1 MTYQDLDEKVMEQ
14 LRQLQQRYAQT
25 GQDLASNLEGLLYTD
40 YLKYWDYIALDTLM
54 TLQRP
59 RTTFPD
65 EMIFVVYH
73 QITELFFKL
82 IQWEIDQLLGAT
94 ASLPFATW
102 HDKMQRI
109 NRYMDILVR
118 SSDIMSDGMEFEQFR
133 KFRMALLPAS
143 GFQSVQFRE
152 IELKAT
158 SLWVLLD
165 RNERQGRASTEP
177 VETLYP
183 LIYWKRGAI
192 ETESGKKTITL
203 QHFEEKYD
211 AHLMQLARRHA
222 GNNLYTLFKEKGQ
235 HLTGEERQALRE
247 EYRRFDNRFNVGWR
261 LAHLRAAAKYLMKKK
276 GEAVAATGGT
286 NWTKYLPPRFQ
297 KIIFFP
303 SLWTEEEVAKWG
315 TQLID

>member
-1 MTYQDLDEKVMEQ
+1 MTYQDLDEKVLEQ
-14 LRQLQQRYAQT
+14 LRQLSQRYAQT

-54 TLQRP
+54 TLQHP

-82 IQWEIDQLLGAT
+82 IQWEIDQMLNADERL
-94 ASLPFATW
+94 SFAVW

-118 SSDIMSDGMEFEQFR
+118 SSDIMSEGMEYEQFR

-152 IELKAT
+152 IEIKST
-158 SLWVLLD
+158 HLWELLD
-165 RNERQGRASTEP
+165 KAQRQDRQATGSPE
-177 VETLYP
+177 ELYP
-183 LIYWKRGAI
+183 FIYWKRGAI
-192 ETESGKKTITL
+192 EEETGKKTITL

-211 AHLMQLARRHA
+211 AHLQQLARQHA
-222 GNNLYTLFKEKGQ
+222 QKNLYALLERRLVHMGN
-235 HLTGEERQALRE
+235 EEQQAIRE

>member
-1 MTYQDLDEKVMEQ
+1 MTYQDLDEKVLEQ
-14 LRQLQQRYAQT
+14 LRQLSRRYAQT

-59 RTTFPD
+59 RTSFPD

-82 IQWEIDQLLGAT
+82 IQWEIDQLLQADE
-94 ASLPFATW
+94 LPLPLW
-102 HDKMQRI
+102 IDKMQRI

-118 SSDIMSDGMEFEQFR
+118 SSDIMSEGMEREQFL

-152 IELKAT
+152 IELKST
-158 SLWVLLD
+158 TLWHLLD
-165 RNERQGRASTEP
+165 KDQQQHQQRSEP
-177 VETLYP
+177 IEALYTS
-183 LIYWKRGAI
+183 IYWKRGAI
-192 ETESGKKTITL
+192 ESESGKKTITL

-211 AHLMQLARRHA
+211 AHLMQLAQRHLQ
-222 GNNLYTLFKEKGQ
+222 NNLYILLQEKSTV
-235 HLTGEERQALRE
+235 LNEEERAALHR
-247 EYRRFDNRFNVGWR
+247 EYRRFDNLFNVGWR
-261 LAHLRAAAKYLMKKK
+261 LAHLRAAAKFLMKKR
-276 GEAVAATGGT
+276 GEAVASTGGT
-286 NWTKYLPPRFQ
+286 NWTQYLPPRFQ

-303 SLWTEEEVAKWG
+303 NLWNEEEKSKWG